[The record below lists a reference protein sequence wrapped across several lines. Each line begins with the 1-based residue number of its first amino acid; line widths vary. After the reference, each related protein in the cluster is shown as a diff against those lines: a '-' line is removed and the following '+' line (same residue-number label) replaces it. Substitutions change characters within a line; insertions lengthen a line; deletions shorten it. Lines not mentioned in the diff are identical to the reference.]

1 MRIMSIGLVILA
13 IFICSGMIIH
23 YRGQVRYP
31 FARQLTSHTNLT
43 APYNVF
49 IYLFSKIPN
58 IPYPK
63 VEEYY
68 PELKILEDN
77 WETIRD
83 EAIALAKA
91 QLIKP
96 SDNYDDLA
104 FNSFF
109 RTGWSRF
116 YLNWYDDF
124 LPSAL
129 EHCPKTVELVKQIPY
144 MKAAMFASL
153 PPGATLTEHR
163 DPFAGSMRYHLGLI
177 TPNSEKCNI
186 NVDGQKYWWKD
197 GEAVIFDETFIHVAT
212 NQSEDQRI
220 VLFADISRPLRYAWA
235 DKINQWVSNYLVK
248 FSAAKNEASES
259 VGFLDRV
266 FGVLYYGRLAGK
278 KLKLINRKLYYVVKY
293 LLFAFLIWAIFL

>member
-1 MRIMSIGLVILA
+1 
-13 IFICSGMIIH
+13 
-23 YRGQVRYP
+23 
-31 FARQLTSHTNLT
+31 
-43 APYNVF
+43 
-49 IYLFSKIPN
+49 
-58 IPYPK
+58 
-63 VEEYY
+63 
-68 PELKILEDN
+68 
-77 WETIRD
+77 
-83 EAIALAKA
+83 
-91 QLIKP
+91 
-96 SDNYDDLA
+96 
-104 FNSFF
+104 
-109 RTGWSRF
+109 
-116 YLNWYDDF
+116 
-124 LPSAL
+124 
-129 EHCPKTVELVKQIPY
+129 

-259 VGFLDRV
+259 VGFLNRV